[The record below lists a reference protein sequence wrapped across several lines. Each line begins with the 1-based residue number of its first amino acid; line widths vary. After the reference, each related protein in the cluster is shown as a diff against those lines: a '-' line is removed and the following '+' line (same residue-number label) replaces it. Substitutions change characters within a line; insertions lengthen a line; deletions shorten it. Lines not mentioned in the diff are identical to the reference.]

1 MLKTFSIVLDSEI
14 IKGLKKIPG
23 FNLSKRV
30 RELLLNEHDSQF
42 KAIDDINIEL
52 KRLEFEKV
60 KLEKSKILEEFNS
73 LNRLI
78 LNYEQRVK
86 KKQIEDLKQEKL
98 IEENSKKCAYCH
110 DNIGKKPY
118 VLGGKQYCRDC
129 FMAGNVVKK

>member
-1 MLKTFSIVLDSEI
+1 MLKTYSIVLDSEI

-30 RELLLNEHDSQF
+30 RELLENEHDSQF

-73 LNRLI
+73 LNRI
-78 LNYEQRVK
+78 ITTYEQRVK

-98 IEENSKKCAYCH
+98 IEDNNKKCAYCKGI
-110 DNIGKKPY
+110 IGKKAY
-118 VLGGKQYCRDC
+118 TLEKKQYCRDC
-129 FMAGNVVKK
+129 FLAGNKVKK